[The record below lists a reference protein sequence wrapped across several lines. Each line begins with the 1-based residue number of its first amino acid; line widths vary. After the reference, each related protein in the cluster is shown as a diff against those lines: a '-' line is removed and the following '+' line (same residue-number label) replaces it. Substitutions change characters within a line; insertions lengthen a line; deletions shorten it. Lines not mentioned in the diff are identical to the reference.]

1 MQRHARAPR
10 VPVVVLV
17 MTTAMLL
24 SSAVV
29 AEDVSRLDLPRIAR
43 EVQTKGLAD
52 YIPVAYKTIGI
63 ESQYWSP
70 ADNHARAHFLLYM
83 AKDCSHFVAKWE
95 IPALIPI
102 NQGSNQQRT
111 LEPRNQGIYTRP
123 GGGAKVLRF
132 HDDRQN
138 RVLNS
143 IQVGPMRR
151 VWTRGPF
158 NAALDAA
165 HTRDSWDIDKWGAL
179 IHVELS
185 LSGGASGLGTPI
197 AIYNAPK
204 SESGDSLSA
213 GCVMD
218 VPEDVQRQLQRMVR
232 VRGPTYGSEPGQVGP
247 SVPVPLHWRVVAN
260 VFNLALKQNIA
271 EMREAYVELV
281 RGGDLAFQVLD
292 VVVVVATAS
301 TVEGALL
308 DFAIGA
314 LLDQLGIP
322 DPTAPSTGWEACKWV
337 LSRIVDK
344 AERELGKL
352 VNVRVLYMEQLEAF
366 QLAPWTCVFLDG
378 PETGTDTWDA
388 IELRGGYK
396 DARKYRWF
404 SAAGAVTE
412 WATYLNVRPSIFVR
426 ADVHYSC
433 PAAECVIAPSQ
444 VVFRIVRVDQN
455 WERLDRYLV
464 ENYLGNLNA
473 PMFIVWV
480 DPTIN
485 YELLD
490 QKVMRWAGIETQDA
504 GPSLSRRQL
513 WRSGS
518 ICTGADSFIGRNRA
532 RIDFEARHPD
542 AVHLAATVLPVEIT
556 FERAVMPV
564 GGFMLEKGELRVQPA
579 QPLLPSGT
587 VGEHYCVNWYEST
600 WWYRALADGKEHAEQ
615 RQKQMHDLLQDTAE
629 HYRINWNLRAD
640 DWHAQIEHVTSLRR
654 SQASARS
661 RMIESNEK
669 QWLATLGDGFRVH
682 HGELTLPADSR
693 LSSTLQAPSL
703 RWRSVPRWAG
713 LEFVEP
719 IPWHRL
725 VIDQP
730 TNQLPDLD
738 RCQPEIRVEAD
749 RVIVTFL
756 HPKTGKQMT
765 AVVKT
770 PSAPTASPPLRRR

>member
-29 AEDVSRLDLPRIAR
+29 AEEVSRLDLPRIAR

-52 YIPVAYKTIGI
+52 YIPVAYKTVGI
-63 ESQYWSP
+63 KSQYWSP
-70 ADNHARAHFLLYM
+70 ADNHARAHFLLFM

-143 IQVGPMRR
+143 I
-151 VWTRGPF
+151 
-158 NAALDAA
+158 
-165 HTRDSWDIDKWGAL
+165 
-179 IHVELS
+179 
-185 LSGGASGLGTPI
+185 
-197 AIYNAPK
+197 
-204 SESGDSLSA
+204 
-213 GCVMD
+213 
-218 VPEDVQRQLQRMVR
+218 
-232 VRGPTYGSEPGQVGP
+232 QVGP

-322 DPTAPSTGWEACKWV
+322 DPTAPSTGWEACKWM

-444 VVFRIVRVDQN
+444 VVFRIVRDDQN

-490 QKVMRWAGIETQDA
+490 QEVMRWAGIETQDA

-564 GGFMLEKGELRVQPA
+564 GGFMLEKGELRVQPT

-640 DWHAQIEHVTSLRR
+640 DWHAQIEHVTLLRR

-730 TNQLPDLD
+730 T
-738 RCQPEIRVEAD
+738 V
-749 RVIVTFL
+749 
-756 HPKTGKQMT
+756 
-765 AVVKT
+765 
-770 PSAPTASPPLRRR
+770 APPPCP